1 VDRYQQ
7 VAALADPLRRRLYDF
22 VAARSDAVSREEAAE
37 GAEVPLHTARFHL
50 ERLVEEGLLE
60 TEFRRLTGRTGPG
73 AGRPSKLY
81 RRASVEVSVSLPPRS
96 YDLVGSVLAGAVAR
110 SLAGEPLDEA
120 LNAEARRRGEEAG
133 SSYDGPGDDVER
145 TAGLLD
151 REGFEPDVDD
161 GGAITL
167 RNCPFDA
174 LAQEQPAVVCGV
186 NLAYLCGALDG
197 LGCAGLDARLDPAPD
212 RCCVAIGCR
221 SAQSR

>member
-1 VDRYQQ
+1 MDRYQQ
-7 VAALADPLRRRLYDF
+7 VAALADPVRRRLYDY
-22 VAARSDAVSREEAAE
+22 VADRSDAVSREEAAE
-37 GAEVPLHTARFHL
+37 GAQVPLHTARFHL

-60 TEFRRLTGRTGPG
+60 TEFRRLTGRSGPG

-110 SLAGEPLDEA
+110 SLAGEALDEA
-120 LNAEARRRGEEAG
+120 LTAEARQRGVDAG
-133 SSYDGPGDDVER
+133 SSYDGSGDDVER

-151 REGFEPDVDD
+151 RQGFEPDVDES
-161 GGAITL
+161 GGITL

-197 LGCAGLDARLDPAPD
+197 LGCARLGARLEPAPD
-212 RCCVAIGCR
+212 LCCVAIDPDP
-221 SAQSR
+221 S

>member
-1 VDRYQQ
+1 VDQFQQ
-7 VAALADPLRRRLYDF
+7 VAALADPLRRRLYAF
-22 VAARSDAVSREEAAE
+22 VADQPDAVSREEAAE
-37 GAEVPLHTARFHL
+37 GAQVPLHTARFHL

-60 TEFRRLTGRTGPG
+60 TEFRRLTGRSGPG

-110 SLAGEPLDEA
+110 SLAGEPLDDA
-120 LNAEARRRGEEAG
+120 LSAEARRRGEQAG
-133 SSYDGPGDDVER
+133 SSYDGPGDDVSR

-151 REGFEPDVDD
+151 REGFEPDVD
-161 GGAITL
+161 GNGITL

-197 LGCAGLDARLDPAPD
+197 LGCDHLAARLDPAPD
-212 RCCVAIGCR
+212 RCCVAI
-221 SAQSR
+221 SRDSR